1 MSILSL
7 MRKITDKPSKRIGR
21 GYGSGKGGHTSSR
34 GQKGQKSRTGSKVPL
49 WFEGGALPLSK
60 RIPMWRGKGRF
71 KSVRPTAELTLTD
84 LEKLSFSDVTIDTLK
99 LNRVIERGFKQV
111 KVIAKGKLSKKVN
124 LKGIK
129 VSQAAREAIE
139 KLDGSIEE

>member
-7 MRKITDKPSKRIGR
+7 MRKITDKSNKRLGR

-49 WFEGGALPLSK
+49 WFEGGSLPLSK

-71 KSVRPTAELTLTD
+71 KSVRPTAELTLAD
-84 LEKLSFSDVTIDTLK
+84 LEKLSFSDVTLDTLK
-99 LNRVIERGFKQV
+99 LNRIIERGFKQV
-111 KVIAKGKLSKKVN
+111 KVIAKGKLTKKVN

-139 KLDGSIEE
+139 KLDGSIED